1 MAPVINFAFPMV
13 KRFDAELDYS
23 FEFFG
28 MRLNSGHMEF
38 TSANITLAGAFKFTA
53 TSKGHIYP

>member
-13 KRFDAELDYS
+13 KRFDAELDYN
-23 FEFFG
+23 FEIFG
-28 MRLNSGHMEF
+28 MRLNSGHMKL
-38 TSANITLAGAFKFTA
+38 TSANITLEGAFKFTA

>member
-1 MAPVINFAFPMV
+1 
-13 KRFDAELDYS
+13 
-23 FEFFG
+23 

-38 TSANITLAGAFKFTA
+38 TSANITLEGAFKFTA